1 MLNIMLSGC
10 CGSMGR
16 AVTAFAD
23 NRNDIKITAGIDR
36 EGRECKF
43 PTFVS
48 PFSFNG
54 KVDVI
59 IDFSSPAA
67 LPGLLEYAVSAK
79 TPTVI
84 ATTGL
89 NEAHTALIYKAAKEI
104 PIFFSAN
111 MSLGINLLCELA
123 KTAARVLGGTYD
135 IEIVETHLD
144 EIGHLH
150 DFFDLAEAHAR
161 GRSFFD
167 GLNIQ
172 HRPIHSVLFS
182 SVSCY
187 HHQLTEADIPFFG
200 AIHFC
205 QLTARASSFEER

>member
-1 MLNIMLSGC
+1 
-10 CGSMGR
+10 MGHIEIYAR
-16 AVTAFAD
+16 RTDELGDDDSLCAVD
-23 NRNDIKITAGIDR
+23 NKG
-36 EGRECKF
+36 
-43 PTFVS
+43 
-48 PFSFNG
+48 
-54 KVDVI
+54 
-59 IDFSSPAA
+59 AA
-67 LPGLLEYAVSAK
+67 VGHDGELTHKYLGLLYCTRLLVEQTHSD
-79 TPTVI
+79 
-84 ATTGL
+84 
-89 NEAHTALIYKAAKEI
+89 AHGGCIGSVALLALLHGVFSLLVNAIVYKGQHPVAGVVGDFRYVAEH
-104 PIFFSAN
+104 
-111 MSLGINLLCELA
+111 LLESGVE
-123 KTAARVLGGTYD
+123 KPFVRVLLN
-135 IEIVETHLD
+135 LD

>member
-1 MLNIMLSGC
+1 MFSLLVNAIVYKGQHP
-10 CGSMGR
+10 
-16 AVTAFAD
+16 V
-23 NRNDIKITAGIDR
+23 AGVV
-36 EGRECKF
+36 G
-43 PTFVS
+43 
-48 PFSFNG
+48 
-54 KVDVI
+54 
-59 IDFSSPAA
+59 DFRYVAEH
-67 LPGLLEYAVSAK
+67 LLESGVEK
-79 TPTVI
+79 PFV
-84 ATTGL
+84 
-89 NEAHTALIYKAAKEI
+89 
-104 PIFFSAN
+104 
-111 MSLGINLLCELA
+111 
-123 KTAARVLGGTYD
+123 RVLLN
-135 IEIVETHLD
+135 LD